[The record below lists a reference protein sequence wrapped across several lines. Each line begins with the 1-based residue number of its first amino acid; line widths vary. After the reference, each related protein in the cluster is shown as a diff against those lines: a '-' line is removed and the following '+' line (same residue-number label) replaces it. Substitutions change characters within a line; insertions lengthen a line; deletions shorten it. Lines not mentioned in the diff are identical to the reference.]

1 MNHRG
6 QDFRVRSRTQGIYI
20 VCCISSLVRMLL
32 HLNHSLV
39 NVGVTMPTF
48 GSESFTSPLM
58 AFTPSG
64 VKDKFRGRDRVR
76 VRNSLRALLGTID
89 SREPEGT
96 RRRYVVEFDP
106 KENDAKFLERGVFYE
121 DELELR
127 DWAFGTA
134 R

>member
-1 MNHRG
+1 
-6 QDFRVRSRTQGIYI
+6 
-20 VCCISSLVRMLL
+20 
-32 HLNHSLV
+32 V

-48 GSESFTSPLM
+48 GSEFLASPLM
-58 AFTPSG
+58 QFTVTG
-64 VKDKFRGRDRVR
+64 VKDKFRAGDLVR
-76 VRNSLRALLGTID
+76 VRNSLRALLGSVN

-106 KENDAKFLERGVFYE
+106 RENDAKFLERGVFYE

-127 DWAFGTA
+127 DRAFGTV